1 MNKGLWNHKARTDES
16 HVMISR
22 VFERGAKM
30 LYLTQ
35 CLAQSICRDTGWVN
49 KWVDGWSNKQIYVH
63 TLKTLLSRHN
73 IPDYR
78 EIQKQPSVSIMI
90 NLLKLKC
97 YRLAQ
102 RSTYYSFIYDR
113 LKTING

>member
-1 MNKGLWNHKARTDES
+1 
-16 HVMISR
+16 
-22 VFERGAKM
+22 
-30 LYLTQ
+30 
-35 CLAQSICRDTGWVN
+35 
-49 KWVDGWSNKQIYVH
+49 
-63 TLKTLLSRHN
+63 
-73 IPDYR
+73 
-78 EIQKQPSVSIMI
+78 MI

>member
-1 MNKGLWNHKARTDES
+1 
-16 HVMISR
+16 
-22 VFERGAKM
+22 M

-35 CLAQSICRDTGWVN
+35 CLAQSICCDTGWVN
-49 KWVDGWSNKQIYVH
+49 KWVDVWSNKQIYVR
-63 TLKTLLSRHN
+63 TLKTFLSRHN

-78 EIQKQPSVSIMI
+78 EIQKQSSVSIMI

-113 LKTING
+113 LKTIKKKNYQWIGGKSI